1 MGLAVFSH
9 FLLDLVMHPPDMALW
24 PGSTVHLGI
33 GLWRASLGGHPKPA
47 TTRSESRR

>member
-33 GLWRASLGGHPKPA
+33 GALARIPRWTPKTGH
-47 TTRSESRR
+47 